1 MDSPSITMA
10 IAILALVCLSAYFS
24 ATETAFSSLN
34 RIRLKSKADGGD
46 RRAALALSLSEE
58 YDRLLST
65 ILIGNNI
72 VNITATTVGTVLFT
86 RLAGAYGPTVST
98 VVLTVVILIFGEISP
113 KSLAK
118 ENPEKFAMASA
129 PVLRVFL
136 VVLRP
141 LNFLFAQWKRLLSVI
156 FRTEESQGI
165 TEEELITIV
174 EEAQQGGGIDSQE
187 GELLRNAIEF
197 NELKAADILTP
208 RIDITGISADASPE
222 KIASVF
228 AATGFSRLPV
238 YQGSID
244 NITGIL
250 YQKDFYNSVYGT
262 DKAIESI
269 IRPALYITRH
279 RKISLLLK
287 ELQASKLHI
296 AVVIDEFGGTVG
308 IVTLEDI
315 LEELVGEIWDEHDE
329 IIQPIRRLSG
339 KEYLVM
345 GSANAD
351 KLFETLGVD
360 EETEAVSVNGW
371 IMNSL
376 SKIPEKGDSF
386 SFHGWKVI
394 VTEMEERR
402 VKTARMVRT
411 D

>member
-1 MDSPSITMA
+1 MA
-10 IAILALVCLSAYFS
+10 DKG
-24 ATETAFSSLN
+24 N
-34 RIRLKSKADGGD
+34 K
-46 RRAALALSLSEE
+46 RAALVLRLSSD

-72 VNITATTVGTVLFT
+72 VNIASASLSTLLFVRFLGEDMGASVSTAVTTV
-86 RLAGAYGPTVST
+86 
-98 VVLTVVILIFGEISP
+98 VVLIFGEVSP
-113 KSLAK
+113 KSIAK
-118 ENPEKFAMASA
+118 EAPESFAMFSA
-129 PVLRVFL
+129 PLLNFFAL
-136 VVLRP
+136 LLTP
-141 LNFLFAQWKRLLSVI
+141 LNFLFKQWKKVLSRL
-156 FRTEESQGI
+156 FGTATNQTI

-208 RIDITGISADASPE
+208 RIDITGISADASSE

-228 AATGFSRLPV
+228 SSTGYSRLPV

-262 DKAIESI
+262 DKSIEGI

-279 RKISLLLK
+279 RK
-287 ELQASKLHI
+287 
-296 AVVIDEFGGTVG
+296 
-308 IVTLEDI
+308 
-315 LEELVGEIWDEHDE
+315 

-351 KLFETLGVD
+351 KLFETLGLE

-371 IMNSL
+371 IMNIL

-411 D
+411 DKE